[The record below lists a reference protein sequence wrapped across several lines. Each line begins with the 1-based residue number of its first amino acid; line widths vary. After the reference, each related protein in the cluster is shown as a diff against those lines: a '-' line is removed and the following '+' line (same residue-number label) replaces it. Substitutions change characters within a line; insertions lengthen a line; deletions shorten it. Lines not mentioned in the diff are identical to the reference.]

1 MAHLLVL
8 KTVRRRES
16 KKEKRKKNIT
26 ERDRETEK
34 KICHNQ
40 LLGGDQLHPMAKDVI
55 ALSSYSWSHSVLR
68 FSGFAAFTAS
78 SKFIRNTE
86 RERERRARSEGRT
99 TTRNLPEEGEE
110 ESYLS
115 CTRCCCPSKYGCLR
129 RLTR

>member
-1 MAHLLVL
+1 M
-8 KTVRRRES
+8 
-16 KKEKRKKNIT
+16 
-26 ERDRETEK
+26 EK
-34 KICHNQ
+34 KICYNQ

-78 SKFIRNTE
+78 SKFIRNTILQ
-86 RERERRARSEGRT
+86 RERERKESEVR
-99 TTRNLPEEGEE
+99 RENERKEE
-110 ESYLS
+110 ETYLS